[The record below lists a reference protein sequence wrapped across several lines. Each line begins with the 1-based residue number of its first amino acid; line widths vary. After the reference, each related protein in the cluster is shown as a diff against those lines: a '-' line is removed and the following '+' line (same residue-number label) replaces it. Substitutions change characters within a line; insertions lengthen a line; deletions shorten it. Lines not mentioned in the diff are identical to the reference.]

1 MEFLIAIVA
10 IIMVFGIPI
19 TAIIS
24 TKMIEYKKLQLQGV
38 NGISDEEKQLF
49 KQMIAENSQ
58 LKSRIENLELIAS
71 DPDVLRL
78 NGMKESELEKQILE
92 LQQEIKKLKDKN

>member
-1 MEFLIAIVA
+1 MEYIITIVA

-24 TKMIEYKKLQLQGV
+24 SKMIEYKKLQLQGS
-38 NGISDEEKQLF
+38 NGISDEEKKLF
-49 KQMIAENSQ
+49 KQMIAENAH

-71 DPDVLRL
+71 DPDVLKL
-78 NGMKESELEKQILE
+78 NSMKESEMEKQILE
-92 LQQEIKKLKDKN
+92 LQHEIKKLKDKN